1 MGAKIRDLRQRIK
14 FQSLSRT
21 SDDQGGWTEA
31 WTDVAEVWAEV
42 RPVSASERYFSQ
54 RIEMNTTHK
63 ITIRWIEDLTSEMR
77 IVFGTRIFQIHGIR
91 RENEERWFLLIDA
104 EENVGS

>member
-1 MGAKIRDLRQRIK
+1 LGAKIRDLRQRIK
-14 FQSLSRT
+14 FQSLVRT

-31 WTDVAEVWAEV
+31 WTDVAEVWAEIK
-42 RPVSASERYFSQ
+42 PASASERYFSQ
-54 RIEMNTTHK
+54 RIEMNTSHK
-63 ITIRWIEDLTSEMR
+63 ITIRWMEGLTPEMR
-77 IVFGTRIFQIHGIR
+77 VQFEGRIFQIHGIR